1 MSEKA
6 TKQASSKDDLDKLLV
21 LEESIASIGLG
32 EVDAEHGV
40 ILKDW
45 SAQDFANIYVRFRP
59 HLMSHA
65 RKFLRDESQA
75 EEVVQDAF
83 LYLMTALPEL
93 DSELGVLR
101 FLKWKTKML
110 CLDSLRSSTS
120 GMNASLVPL
129 LDDVPEESQLETAL
143 ERADDAAIIG
153 LALAKLSPRH
163 REALIATLYEEKS
176 HDEVASQLGLGQNAF
191 RQLLFRARASFKVAL
206 VGEAEIEGKSIS
218 QILAV
223 ATRKAAN
230 ARTALFLAVV
240 TVASLSFLPRIDAS
254 EQQLADQ
261 PTFNIAVGDTPVAPS
276 ARPESE
282 PALSADSSK
291 SDNDSGGAQDPAP
304 SQTLINRGIESE
316 SRTSVGDESRAIAPA
331 EVVEDREDFEAQLLR
346 EEFNSTLDES
356 MVMSLAARDL
366 EVSRDTSGNLIAHGQ
381 SGLSAHFSLD
391 LGSENVVQFV
401 VVNYESEGQVWK
413 AVPGNTLSVLEE
425 VDGNLRL
432 SFAATDFLVGDFSG
446 SYDFV
451 STTESVFSRSG
462 IKLDLTLTPSGEL
475 LDSRVEFLPKT

>member
-6 TKQASSKDDLDKLLV
+6 PNQASSKDDLDKLLAP
-21 LEESIASIGLG
+21 EESMASFGLG

-40 ILKDW
+40 ILKEW

-59 HLMSHA
+59 HLISHA
-65 RKFLRDESQA
+65 RKFLRDETQA

-129 LDDVPEESQLETAL
+129 PDDVPEESQLETSL
-143 ERADDAAIIG
+143 ERADDAAIIR

-163 REALIATLYEEKS
+163 REALIATLYQEKS
-176 HDEVASQLGLGQNAF
+176 HEEVASQLGLGQNAF
-191 RQLLFRARASFKVAL
+191 RQLLFRARAAFKMAL

-223 ATRKAAN
+223 ASRRAAN

-254 EQQLADQ
+254 DQKLADQ
-261 PTFNIAVGDTPVAPS
+261 PTANVAVEEIPVEAFE
-276 ARPESE
+276 RPEPA
-282 PALSADSSK
+282 PALSEDRSQ
-291 SDNDSGGAQDPAP
+291 SDPDSGGAQDAALNQM
-304 SQTLINRGIESE
+304 SISGSLESE
-316 SRTSVGDESRAIAPA
+316 SQTSVGDETRVIAPA
-331 EVVEDREDFEAQLLR
+331 DAVEEGEDFEARLAR
-346 EEFNSTLDES
+346 EEFNASLDES

-366 EVSRDTSGNLIAHGQ
+366 EVSRDTRGNLIAHGQ
-381 SGLSAHFSLD
+381 NGLSAHFSLD
-391 LGSENVVQFV
+391 LGSENVVQFLV
-401 VVNYESEGQVWK
+401 VDYESEGQVWK

-425 VDGNLRL
+425 VNGNLRL

-462 IKLDLTLTPSGEL
+462 IKLDLTLTPSGEV